1 METTIDSVFAPTI
14 QKSREWLDDLGHML
28 GTDDAREAYRVLRA
42 TLQLLRD
49 LSGPEVAAHV
59 AAQLPL
65 LLRGTFYEG
74 WDPTLRAHWT
84 VQNVTDRLEDEILL
98 APEEALDAAR
108 AAVRVVSNHL
118 GDATMGH
125 IALVVSPE
133 VADLLR
139 LSRRM

>member
-59 AAQLPL
+59 AA
-65 LLRGTFYEG
+65 
-74 WDPTLRAHWT
+74 
-84 VQNVTDRLEDEILL
+84 
-98 APEEALDAAR
+98 
-108 AAVRVVSNHL
+108 
-118 GDATMGH
+118 
-125 IALVVSPE
+125 
-133 VADLLR
+133 
-139 LSRRM
+139 